1 MKYFV
6 NVLVDVLGAVYQA
19 AGASLL
25 IAVLIMCVYMLGR
38 KQGVGPVA
46 RAWIWQFKES
56 SWFRRH
62 FFLVFYTC
70 MLLFRTLFC
79 RSVWGNPLENVI
91 GIWGLHYN
99 GQLYTENFENLIL
112 FMPFIIFLFW
122 AREEKD
128 HTKDKR
134 IQEVLLNSFE
144 ISFCFSLGIETCQL
158 FLKIGTFQLTDL
170 FFNTLGGM
178 LGGVIYWGFE
188 RTRKRIVFGVKRIGG
203 WDVIPWK
210 NVAQKEADVENTAET
225 VTVVEGSLPEEAI
238 APECSEP
245 RYAAIEKLVREAGQ
259 KMLKARPGEENIHKK
274 EGLANFCTDYDTA
287 IQRFLIKGL
296 GEILPGAVFF
306 GEEDTEGNAGADAE
320 GEFTFYID
328 PIDGTTNFM
337 FDYHHSCIS
346 VGLAHGEQMI
356 AGFVY
361 HPYVDDMYV
370 AVRGHGSYLNGKDFR
385 CLTNRWKRES
395 WNLAVRDTMKQES
408 TGCSAW

>member
-91 GIWGLHYN
+91 GIWELHYN

-170 FFNTLGGM
+170 FFNTLGGII
-178 LGGVIYWGFE
+178 GGVIYWGFE
-188 RTRKRIVFGVKRIGG
+188 RTRNRIVSSVKKIGG

-210 NVAQKEADVENTAET
+210 SATQKEADVENTSEA
-225 VTVVEGSLPEEAI
+225 VTAVEEAF
-238 APECSEP
+238 
-245 RYAAIEKLVREAGQ
+245 RKRRLRRNVRSRD
-259 KMLKARPGEENIHKK
+259 MLQSRN
-274 EGLANFCTDYDTA
+274 
-287 IQRFLIKGL
+287 
-296 GEILPGAVFF
+296 
-306 GEEDTEGNAGADAE
+306 
-320 GEFTFYID
+320 
-328 PIDGTTNFM
+328 
-337 FDYHHSCIS
+337 
-346 VGLAHGEQMI
+346 
-356 AGFVY
+356 
-361 HPYVDDMYV
+361 
-370 AVRGHGSYLNGKDFR
+370 
-385 CLTNRWKRES
+385 W
-395 WNLAVRDTMKQES
+395 
-408 TGCSAW
+408 